1 MSDWPLIRPQAHC
14 TTLCLFFVVVGTV
27 KPFRVSP
34 VELVDYLLGKTI
46 YNKENYVGASVTLE
60 MGYASALGKP
70 VYALNEETG
79 DPCRDSLIDKIASTP
94 EKLAKLLA

>member
-1 MSDWPLIRPQAHC
+1 FMSDWPLIRPQAHC

-46 YNKENYVGASVTLE
+46 YDSSIFPSFNALIFAS
-60 MGYASALGKP
+60 SS
-70 VYALNEETG
+70 
-79 DPCRDSLIDKIASTP
+79 SLSPDFSS
-94 EKLAKLLA
+94 